1 MPHEKLLEMIARQ
14 ISVED
19 KAVEIYRETMK
30 LIDNAAVK
38 LIFEGMALD
47 SGKHAK
53 MYRTVENVLKTQP
66 YSFKDFHEDRWTDK
80 LVAKREL
87 EKHIKM
93 EEQMIEFLKQELTM
107 VEQKTLK
114 AIFDAILQDEIRHHK
129 TLKDIISSV

>member
-14 ISVED
+14 IAVED
-19 KAVEIYRETMK
+19 KAVEIYRETLK
-30 LIDNAAVK
+30 TTDNAAIK
-38 LIFEGMALD
+38 LLFDGMAMD

-53 MYRTVENVLKTQP
+53 MYRTIENVLKKQP

-93 EEQMIEFLKQELTM
+93 EEEMIELLKQELTM
-107 VEQKTLK
+107 VEQKTIK
-114 AIFDAILQDEIRHHK
+114 AILEHILQDELRHHK
-129 TLKDIISSV
+129 TLKDVINAV